1 MKVLHYYDQQNDLQA
16 RYVRLLM
23 ELCGTSAQMSSCNT
37 LSAVK
42 SELRGSH
49 WDILHIHGC
58 WLLDYA
64 KASVL
69 AHRLGTRTIITPHG
83 ELEPWILKN
92 RQWQEKMP
100 KTLLYQRQTIQKA
113 YVVIAMGD
121 MERESL
127 VQLGW
132 NPRIETVRN
141 ALVTRSITI
150 AEMNRQ
156 LLNIYRK
163 VMDSNVYELM
173 NDKTREA
180 LFLLL
185 KAGVCGDACW
195 LQNSTLPALP
205 ADSWRQLMIYVRYE
219 QLDSVMRRGL
229 HLLRTT
235 GADVSGADIDVQGAD
250 CYLPAGYK
258 APESIASVIGNKFAS
273 EEERLLAT
281 FKYLHR
287 QHIANRLA
295 MTHLLELEREI
306 REHDIDEEHLT
317 ETLQEHRLLPF
328 VSRLMGLLAEFTGLE
343 EGMMPITALNDRQ
356 TQRLKDAVTGRLDV
370 EG

>member
-1 MKVLHYYDQQNDLQA
+1 M
-16 RYVRLLM
+16 
-23 ELCGTSAQMSSCNT
+23 SACDN

-42 SELRGSH
+42 SELKGSR

-58 WLLDYA
+58 WSIDYA
-64 KASVL
+64 KASGL
-69 AHRLGTRTIITPHG
+69 AHRLGTRTVITPHG

-127 VQLGW
+127 EQLGW

-141 ALVTRSITI
+141 ALVTRSIT
-150 AEMNRQ
+150 AVEMNRQ
-156 LLNIYRK
+156 LLHIYQK

-173 NDKTREA
+173 NDETHEA

-185 KAGVCGDACW
+185 KAGACSDVCW
-195 LQNSTLPALP
+195 LRGRSLPVLSA
-205 ADSWRQLMIYVRYE
+205 AAWRQLMIYVHYE
-219 QLDSVMRRGL
+219 KLENVMRRGL
-229 HLLRTT
+229 HLLRAI
-235 GADVSGADIDVQGAD
+235 GVDVSGADIDVQEAE
-250 CYLPAGYK
+250 CYLPVGYK

-273 EEERLLAT
+273 EEDRLLAT

-287 QHIANRLA
+287 LQVAHRLA
-295 MTHLLELEREI
+295 MSHLLELEREI
-306 REHDIDEEHLT
+306 REHDIDEEHLL

-328 VSRLMGLLAEFTGLE
+328 ASRLMGLLYDFTGLE
-343 EGMMPITALNDRQ
+343 EGMMPVTALNDRQ
-356 TQRLKDAVTGRLDV
+356 TERLRDAVTGRLDV
-370 EG
+370 VD